1 MLARFLLRLQVK
13 HNYENHRSKTYQETA
28 CGVGVYR
35 ALRPQ
40 TIYAE
45 TKPYNIEQ
53 SRWPVFKG
61 NSGKAVLFG
70 TQSQP
75 LGQAI
80 SRTRCR
86 WSAEQAWP
94 GSQANHGLI
103 GRRSRKTRYR
113 EGQTQRYESQG
124 KMAERNR
131 QGGVSRHVPGFFL
144 SLGARF
150 GRIRKTTKGT
160 PSPQLYAYKK
170 EKLQEL
176 EQQYREGL
184 IDLYFGDG
192 SFTCTEGY
200 VPYGWQFRGEDVLF
214 HLKKDSDSISSA

>member
-1 MLARFLLRLQVK
+1 MLARFLLRLQVR

-113 EGQTQRYESQG
+113 EIQAQCHESQG
-124 KMAERNR
+124 KMAAGNR
-131 QGGVSRHVPGFFL
+131 QGGVPRHVQGFFI

-150 GRIRKTTKGT
+150 GRIRKTPKGI

-176 EQQYREGL
+176 EQQWREGL
-184 IDLYFGDG
+184 IDLHFGDG

-200 VPYGWQFRGEDVLF
+200 VPYGW
-214 HLKKDSDSISSA
+214 